1 MIHPVNSPAELLA
14 RARGLMGAGRLL
26 EARPLLERL
35 ASRPG
40 CDAAIV
46 RQLAEIE
53 ILTGEPARAMQRL
66 EGMDPQRDLEA
77 AFLMARAEEGL
88 GRLEPSRDR
97 LIAIRDRLP
106 APSAMLELQLG
117 IVYQRLGDSASA
129 VASMRE
135 AIRLKPGFTA
145 AHKHLAGVL
154 ARSGTPREAR
164 TALEQAL
171 AVSPN
176 DAGLWLRL
184 AHVQTQQGDALSAL
198 ASLERAV
205 AAGPQDAYT
214 WTRIGH
220 LYGEHWKFQ
229 EADRALT
236 QASALDPGAAEIE
249 SLRALVKQEV
259 GDTPG
264 AMQALALAS
273 ARHPDDL
280 RIVIA
285 ERLFLP
291 QAYESVEEVQ
301 RWRRRY
307 EDGLASLAR
316 DADRWLARA
325 ADVFHL
331 ERNNFFL
338 AYQGED
344 DRELQRQYSGLLA
357 RLAGAAAPQLRSAL
371 PVRYDGSRRL
381 RVGFLGNIFREST
394 AGRYFERWVTSL
406 DPRRFERFIYHTAP
420 VVDDFTRRIA
430 AASDRFI
437 DERLGIRETAGLI
450 RSHELDVLVYPEVG
464 MSSMT
469 YLLAALRLAPV
480 QCAGWGH
487 PVTTGSDAIDY
498 YFTCGPMEPP
508 GAQSHYT
515 ERLIELPGIGVD
527 YAMPEPQPA
536 ALRSQF
542 GLPEQGR
549 IYLCAQSLFKVHPE
563 MDDLFADVLA
573 RDDKGVL
580 VFFQAPARAV
590 TEQLGA
596 RIQRALAR
604 RGIPPRGQVKFLPRM
619 SGPYFRSALAIA
631 DVVLD
636 TVRWSGGNT
645 SMDAFAAGVPVVT
658 VAGRFM
664 RGRQTCAMLEM
675 LELGELC
682 AASHGDYVA
691 LAIGVA
697 QDRERNAA
705 LRKAIVE
712 RRETLFNRRE
722 CALAF
727 QEALLRVGAGRGPT
741 EPSVGMP

>member
-1 MIHPVNSPAELLA
+1 MSHPVFSPAELLA
-14 RARGLMGAGRLL
+14 QARGLVGAGRLT

-35 ASRPG
+35 AARPG
-40 CDAAIV
+40 CDAAVI

-53 ILTGEPARAMQRL
+53 IITGEPARAMQRL
-66 EGMDPQRDLEA
+66 EAMDPQHDLEA

-97 LIAIRDRLP
+97 LVAIRERLP

-117 IVYQRLGDSASA
+117 IVYQRLGDNANA
-129 VASMRE
+129 LASMRE

-145 AHKHLAGVL
+145 AHKHLAAAL
-154 ARSGTPREAR
+154 SSSGTLQETRA
-164 TALEQAL
+164 ALEQAL
-171 AVSPN
+171 SVAPG

-184 AHVQTQQGDALSAL
+184 AHVQTQLGDAAAAV
-198 ASLERAV
+198 ASLDRAA
-205 AAGPQDAYT
+205 AAGPRDADT

-220 LYGEHWKFQ
+220 LYGEHWKFP
-229 EADRALT
+229 EADRALA

-249 SLRALVKQEV
+249 SLRALVKQEI

-280 RIVIA
+280 RVVIA
-285 ERLFLP
+285 DRLLLP
-291 QAYESVEEVQ
+291 QSYESVEEVA

-307 EDGLASLAR
+307 EEGLAFLLGHR
-316 DADRWLARA
+316 ERWLAHA

-344 DRELQRQYSGLLA
+344 DRELQRRYSGLLA
-357 RLAGAAAPQLRSAL
+357 SLAGAAAPQLREPLA
-371 PVRYDGSRRL
+371 VRFDGTRRL
-381 RVGFLGNIFREST
+381 RVGFLGNIFRDST
-394 AGRYFERWVTSL
+394 AGRYFERWVTGL
-406 DPRRFERFIYHTAP
+406 DPGRFERFVYHTAP
-420 VVDDFTRRIA
+420 VIDDFTRRIA
-430 AASDRFI
+430 AASEHFVA
-437 DERLGIRETAGLI
+437 ERLGTRETAELI
-450 RSHELDVLVYPEVG
+450 RSHGLDVLVYPEVG

-498 YFTCGPMEPP
+498 YFTCAPMEPP

-515 ERLIELPGIGVD
+515 ERLIELPGIGVE

-536 ALRSQF
+536 AARSQF
-542 GLPEQGR
+542 GLPEGGR

-563 MDDLFADVLA
+563 MDDLFAAILA
-573 RDDKGVL
+573 RDAAGVL

-596 RIQRALAR
+596 RVQRALAR

-619 SGPYFRSALAIA
+619 SGAYFRSALAIA

-645 SMDAFAAGVPVVT
+645 SMDAFAAGAPVVT
-658 VAGRFM
+658 LPGRFM
-664 RGRQTCAMLEM
+664 RGRQTSAMLEM

-682 AASHGDYVA
+682 AASHDDYVA
-691 LAIGVA
+691 LAVGVA
-697 QDRERNAA
+697 QDRKRNAA
-705 LRKAIVE
+705 LREAILE

-722 CALAF
+722 CVLAF
-727 QEALLRVGAGRGPT
+727 QEALLRVGAG
-741 EPSVGMP
+741 